1 VQGLIFPDAIFRH
14 DEAGYLKIPD
24 HVSARAHWQ
33 QMNLQFKRA
42 YMNDK
47 ETKKPSE
54 STASDSKAVIGK
66 TQQFDGNIKGNEDL
80 RVEGTVEGTIT
91 LTNAVVTVAKSGLV
105 RGDIL
110 AKIILVEGEVRGEMR
125 GNEVV
130 EIAPSG
136 IVHGDIRAPR
146 VMLQDG
152 CQFKGL
158 VDMDHKETMNAD
170 RKRPAQP
177 VSPAARKK
185 TELKPPVKVPSL
197 PLRP

>member
-1 VQGLIFPDAIFRH
+1 MNENEKKEQSEPT
-14 DEAGYLKIPD
+14 
-24 HVSARAHWQ
+24 VSG
-33 QMNLQFKRA
+33 
-42 YMNDK
+42 
-47 ETKKPSE
+47 
-54 STASDSKAVIGK
+54 SKAVIGK
-66 TQQFDGNIKGNEDL
+66 TLQFDGNIKGSENL
-80 RVEGTVEGTIT
+80 RVEGTVEGTIM
-91 LTNAVVTVAKSGLV
+91 LSNAVVTVAKSGLV

-177 VSPAARKK
+177 VSPTARKK
-185 TELKPPVKVPSL
+185 PELKLPSKVPSL
-197 PLRP
+197 PTRS